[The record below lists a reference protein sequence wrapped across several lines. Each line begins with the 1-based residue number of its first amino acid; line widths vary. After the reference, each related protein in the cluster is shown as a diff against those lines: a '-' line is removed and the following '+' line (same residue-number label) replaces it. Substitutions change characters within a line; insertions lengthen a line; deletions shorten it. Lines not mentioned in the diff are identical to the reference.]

1 MVEHV
6 DDAMKSADEA
16 IAALKR
22 QKPTSAIAARA
33 RSAELMRLNQ
43 ILLDASRK
51 VVDANAAKRLNGSNG
66 AKRVEVVATDLSE
79 DLLNALAKG
88 IVPFIRAT
96 IAAAVNPL
104 KERLDALE
112 KRKGIAPLAAQLAGI
127 EQRMMKYEGVW
138 SEGKTYTRGSF
149 VTHAG
154 SLWFADDTSIG
165 ARPGAGST
173 TWKLAVKKGHAE
185 R

>member
-1 MVEHV
+1 MAEHV
-6 DDAMKSADEA
+6 DDAMKQADEA

-22 QKPTSAIAARA
+22 QKPTSDIEARA
-33 RSAELMRLNQ
+33 RSAELVRLQQ
-43 ILLDASRK
+43 ILLEASRK

-66 AKRVEVVATDLSE
+66 AKRVEVVATSLSDE
-79 DLLNALAKG
+79 VVSALAAG
-88 IVPFIRAT
+88 LIPFLREFVAEALSPLGAR
-96 IAAAVNPL
+96 IAV
-104 KERLDALE
+104 LE
-112 KRKGIAPLAAQLAGI
+112 QRRGLAPLAAQLAGI

-138 SEGKTYTRGSF
+138 AEKKTYTRGSF

-154 SLWFADDTSIG
+154 SLWFAEDTSIG
-165 ARPGAGST
+165 ARPGAGSS